1 MQKKNDFQMRFDKL
15 MCITNQKS
23 KLRLLILPKKL
34 LKMLNQNEIE
44 RISRY
49 INGDANTADSDWVE
63 GLFSHRHHNQGLK
76 HHLEHDWENVLQKEQ
91 DSNADLNSMLDRVH
105 HLIRKKESQKRKTLV
120 LRMTSLYMKIAA
132 VLLVPVI
139 VAGSIYV
146 YSLSGSFGLYAD
158 QQVNSVIYAPMGSR
172 VSFNLPD
179 GTTGWLN
186 SGSKLA
192 YSLPFSKNRKVAL
205 EGEAWFDVLH
215 NEEQPFEIS
224 AGESKVKVLGTSFNV
239 SAYPQENY
247 VEVVLQD
254 GKVEFSDQTL
264 DEHITMKPSER
275 LTLKDDKLELNS
287 VDPMKYRGWT
297 DGKLIFRG
305 DDMAEVARR
314 IERWYDVKV
323 EILDNDLLQFSF
335 RATFMNDS
343 LEEVLKLI
351 SMTSPIDYKVLQR
364 IQLSDGTYEK
374 EKIILQKR
382 KK

>member
-1 MQKKNDFQMRFDKL
+1 
-15 MCITNQKS
+15 
-23 KLRLLILPKKL
+23 
-34 LKMLNQNEIE
+34 MLNQNEIE

-49 INGDANTADSDWVE
+49 INGVANASDSDWVE
-63 GLFSHRHHNQGLK
+63 GLFSSGHNNQGLK
-76 HHLEHDWENVLQKEQ
+76 RHLEHDWENVLQEEQ
-91 DSNADLNSMLDRVH
+91 AIDTDLTSLLDRVH
-105 HLIRKKESQKRKTLV
+105 HLIRKKESHKRKTLV
-120 LRMTSLYMKIAA
+120 RRMTSLYVKIAA

-146 YSLSGSFGLYAD
+146 YYINGSSGIVVD
-158 QQVNSVIYAPMGSR
+158 QQVSSVIYAPMGSR

-192 YSLPFSKNRKVAL
+192 YSQPFSKNRKVEL

-215 NEEQPFEIS
+215 NTEHPFTIS
-224 AGESKVKVLGTSFNV
+224 AGKSIVTVLGTSFNL
-239 SAYPQENY
+239 SAYPEERY

-254 GKVEFSDQTL
+254 GKVEFSDQSL
-264 DEHITMKPSER
+264 DEHVTLKPSER
-275 LTLKDDKLELNS
+275 LVFKDNKLELNT
-287 VDPMKYRGWT
+287 VDPSKYKGWT

-323 EILDNDLLQFSF
+323 EIADKDLLQYSF
-335 RATFMNDS
+335 RATFEDDS
-343 LEEVLKLI
+343 LDEVLKLI
-351 SMTSPIDYKVLQR
+351 CKTSPIDYKVLQR
-364 IQLSDGTYEK
+364 TQLQDGTYEK

-382 KK
+382 KKITYINKLL